1 VRPTTSTTSRR
12 WRTARYGTAA
22 IAVLTLAAASACS
35 SSNSSSSSSSSS
47 ASTSPSASAT
57 ASPSA
62 SSGGSITNFP
72 RTETL
77 YTSGTAY
84 SPPTNW
90 NPLDVGNYATGTQGL
105 IYEPL
110 FLYDPIKGT
119 YDPWL
124 ASAPGTWSGNTYT
137 VTVRSGI
144 TWSDGTPFTGADVAY
159 SINLAMTNKA
169 DPFNANV
176 STVSSATA
184 SGNTVTVKFNGTPG
198 YTEWQGF
205 LWRAPILPQH
215 IWSKLSPSQ
224 QITGANTNPV
234 GTGPMTLASY
244 NSQEVAYQTRSN
256 WWATSALGLSFKF
269 KYLVDVVNGSN
280 NQELGAL
287 TAGDVDWS
295 NNFLPGINNLMT
307 ALNGNAGYGF
317 KTYYPSKPYMLSA
330 NTVWLE
336 PNDSVAPM
344 NNVNFRKAL
353 AYGLNPAAIAQTV
366 YGGIA
371 SPATPTG
378 LLPNL
383 ASAGFVSQSVVS
395 QYGFS
400 YNPAKAKQF
409 LAASGYHGQAI
420 TLQVPDGWT
429 DWMQGIQVI
438 QQELSQIGINIQ
450 LIYPQYPARTSNL
463 TNGTY
468 DLALDNNAGLD
479 STPWSYFQRVYQLPI
494 QKAQTSQE
502 NWERFSSPA
511 DWALVQQAGS
521 TPTSDT
527 AKLDTI
533 YSQLEKDF
541 LQQLPE
547 IPVWYNGAWFQG
559 STKYWQDYP
568 QSGTSDQNMPVMWGG
583 YIGAMTTVY
592 ALANLKPVPQTS
604 S

>member
-1 VRPTTSTTSRR
+1 VRPTTTATSRR
-12 WRTARYGTAA
+12 WRAARYGTAA

-35 SSNSSSSSSSSS
+35 SNSSSSSSSSS
-47 ASTSPSASAT
+47 TSTSPSTST
-57 ASPSA
+57 SASPSA
-62 SSGGSITNFP
+62 TSGGSITSFP

-90 NPLDVGNYATGTQGL
+90 NPLNLGNFATGTQGL

-110 FLYDPIKGT
+110 FLYDPIKNT

-124 ASAPGTWSGNTYT
+124 ASAAGTWSGNSYT
-137 VTVRSGI
+137 LTVRSGI

-159 SINLAMTNKA
+159 SINLARTNPG
-169 DPFNANV
+169 DPYAPNVATVAN
-176 STVSSATA
+176 ATA
-184 SGNTVTVKFNGTPG
+184 SGNTVTVTFKGTPG

-215 IWSKLSPSQ
+215 IWSKMSASQ

-234 GTGPMTLASY
+234 GTGPMTVASA
-244 NSQEVAYQTRSN
+244 NPQEVAYQTRSD

-295 NNFLPGINNLMT
+295 NNFLPGINNLIT
-307 ALNGNAGYGF
+307 ALRGNAGYGF
-317 KTYYPSKPYMLSA
+317 KTYYPSTPYMLSA

-378 LLPNL
+378 LLPTL
-383 ASAGFVSQSVVS
+383 ASAGFVDQSVVS

-400 YNPAKAKQF
+400 YNPTLAKQY
-409 LAASGYHGQAI
+409 LAKSGYHGQAI

-450 LIYPQYPARTSNL
+450 LIYPQYPARTANL

-494 QKAQTSQE
+494 QAHQTAQL
-502 NWERFSSPA
+502 NWERFSSPS
-511 DWALVQQAGS
+511 DYALVQQAGT
-521 TPTSDT
+521 TPTTDT
-527 AKLDTI
+527 AKLKTL

-541 LQQLPE
+541 LQQLPV

-583 YIGAMTTVY
+583 YIGAMTTVF